1 MRRLAL
7 LVVAACAAAGAL
19 PASASAHG
27 LAGRSDLPVPG
38 WLAGWGAAAV
48 LVISFVGLATL
59 WSTPRLEEPRARVL
73 LRIPRVL
80 DVACGAIGVALFAGV
95 VYAGFAGSQVATAN
109 ALPTFVYV
117 VFWVGLV
124 PVSALLGDVFRAFNP
139 WRAVGRALRLR
150 GTRPYP
156 ERLGMWPAV
165 AGLAAFGWL
174 ELVAPNHEDP
184 SLLAAAALVYAAA
197 QLAGMAR
204 YGVEAWS
211 TRGDAFGVYF
221 GLFAQTV
228 AVRGHRR
235 PARLRRPLSG
245 LTELRPGRGF
255 VALACTAIG
264 DHGLRR
270 RVGGAAV
277 ERRRRCDRARCVGRR
292 ARPGDGRRD
301 RLDGR
306 PDGVRRPRRRASTA
320 SGCAGSGRRRPSGP
334 RPISARAFAHSLV
347 PIALAY
353 VVAHYFSMLAFQ
365 GQAAIGLAS
374 DPLGSGHDLFGTA
387 HSAVDYTFL
396 SAGVIWYIQVAA
408 LTAGHA
414 LGLTLAHDRALS
426 SFRARPRGGPLAAL
440 DAHRHGRVHEPRP
453 PPPLR
458 LQRLMLPIAH
468 AGHWIGSLLYVAP
481 VALVALAIAFREM
494 KGRTQVADGDDDLR

>member
-1 MRRLAL
+1 VRRLAL

-150 GTRPYP
+150 GSRPYP

-221 GLFAQTV
+221 GLFAQLSPF
-228 AVRGHRR
+228 AVTDGRLM
-235 PARLRRPLSG
+235 LRRPLSG

-255 VALACTAIG
+255 VALACTAIAITAFDG
-264 DHGLRR
+264 ASEGPLWSGL
-270 RVGGAAV
+270 GAAI
-277 ERRRRCDRARCVGRR
+277 ERAASDFGLGPGTAAAIASTVGLLVFVGLV
-292 ARPGDGRRD
+292 AGIYG
-301 RLDGR
+301 L
-306 PDGVRRPRRRASTA
+306 GVRGIRTA
-320 SGCAGSGRRRPSGP
+320 APERSATDL
-334 RPISARAFAHSLV
+334 ARAFAHSLV

-396 SAGVIWYIQVAA
+396 SAGVIWYVQVAA

-426 SFRARPRGGPLAAL
+426 SFRHARVAVRSQ
-440 DAHRHGRVHEPRP
+440 HW
-453 PPPLR
+453 
-458 LQRLMLPIAH
+458 MLTVMV
-468 AGHWIGSLLYVAP
+468 GFTSLGLLLLSASN
-481 VALVALAIAFREM
+481 A
-494 KGRTQVADGDDDLR
+494 

>member
-73 LRIPRVL
+73 LRVPRAL
-80 DVACGAIGVALFAGV
+80 DVACGAIGVALFAGL

-124 PVSALLGDVFRAFNP
+124 PVSALLGDVS
-139 WRAVGRALRLR
+139 GRSTPGAPSAALLRLR
-150 GTRPYP
+150 STRPYP
-156 ERLGMWPAV
+156 EQLGMCPAV

-211 TRGDAFGVYF
+211 TRG
-221 GLFAQTV
+221 
-228 AVRGHRR
+228 
-235 PARLRRPLSG
+235 
-245 LTELRPGRGF
+245 
-255 VALACTAIG
+255 
-264 DHGLRR
+264 
-270 RVGGAAV
+270 
-277 ERRRRCDRARCVGRR
+277 
-292 ARPGDGRRD
+292 
-301 RLDGR
+301 
-306 PDGVRRPRRRASTA
+306 
-320 SGCAGSGRRRPSGP
+320 
-334 RPISARAFAHSLV
+334 
-347 PIALAY
+347 
-353 VVAHYFSMLAFQ
+353 
-365 GQAAIGLAS
+365 
-374 DPLGSGHDLFGTA
+374 
-387 HSAVDYTFL
+387 
-396 SAGVIWYIQVAA
+396 
-408 LTAGHA
+408 
-414 LGLTLAHDRALS
+414 
-426 SFRARPRGGPLAAL
+426 
-440 DAHRHGRVHEPRP
+440 
-453 PPPLR
+453 
-458 LQRLMLPIAH
+458 
-468 AGHWIGSLLYVAP
+468 
-481 VALVALAIAFREM
+481 
-494 KGRTQVADGDDDLR
+494 

>member
-1 MRRLAL
+1 M
-7 LVVAACAAAGAL
+7 
-19 PASASAHG
+19 
-27 LAGRSDLPVPG
+27 
-38 WLAGWGAAAV
+38 
-48 LVISFVGLATL
+48 
-59 WSTPRLEEPRARVL
+59 
-73 LRIPRVL
+73 
-80 DVACGAIGVALFAGV
+80 ALFAGV

-156 ERLGMWPAV
+156 SGSAWPAV

-174 ELVAPNHEDP
+174 ELVAPHHEDP

-197 QLAGMAR
+197 QLAGH
-204 YGVEAWS
+204 G
-211 TRGDAFGVYF
+211 
-221 GLFAQTV
+221 
-228 AVRGHRR
+228 AVRRR
-235 PARLRRPLSG
+235 GLVHARGRVRRLLRPVRAAAPFAVKDGRLMLRRPLSG

-264 DHGLRR
+264 SRPSTARRRGRCGAASAPRSSALRR
-270 RVGGAAV
+270 
-277 ERRRRCDRARCVGRR
+277 
-292 ARPGDGRRD
+292 
-301 RLDGR
+301 
-306 PDGVRRPRRRASTA
+306 T
-320 SGCAGSGRRRPSGP
+320 SGSARRRPP
-334 RPISARAFAHSLV
+334 RSPRRSACWCSSASSPDLRPRGARNPTAAPERSATDLARAFAHSLV

-396 SAGVIWYIQVAA
+396 SAGVISYVQVAA

-426 SFRARPRGGPLAAL
+426 SFRHARVAVRSQ
-440 DAHRHGRVHEPRP
+440 HW
-453 PPPLR
+453 
-458 LQRLMLPIAH
+458 MLTVMV
-468 AGHWIGSLLYVAP
+468 GFTSLGLLLLSASN
-481 VALVALAIAFREM
+481 A
-494 KGRTQVADGDDDLR
+494 